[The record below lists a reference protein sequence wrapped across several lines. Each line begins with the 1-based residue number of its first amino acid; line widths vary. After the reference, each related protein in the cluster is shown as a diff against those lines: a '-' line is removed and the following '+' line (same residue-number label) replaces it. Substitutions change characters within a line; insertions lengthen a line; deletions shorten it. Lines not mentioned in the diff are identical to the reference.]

1 MRAAALL
8 LAGALA
14 GCGTIAAET
23 VPGLVSETTPE
34 SGPGFGA
41 DGLGDPYFPRYG
53 NGGYDVRHYR
63 LQVRYDPGT
72 DRLTGTVVL
81 TATALAPL
89 RRFNL
94 DFAGLPVSRAE
105 VGGRPAVTRQYGGEL
120 LVTPEAELTGEF
132 TAEIDYAGVPTM
144 IGDSALGRGGFRHT
158 PDGAVVIGQPESAG
172 SWFPVNDHPLD
183 KASYDLEITVPQGRV
198 ALSNGTPEGTTTA
211 DGWTTWRWA
220 ERVPMAS
227 YLATM
232 VVGDFRVSSGQHR
245 GRPIVTAVAASIPA
259 GGVEDAAMAR
269 TGEIADF
276 LAERFGPYPMDAYGG
291 VIVADETVK
300 FALENQSRPVYGPD
314 YFRRGDDGTWL
325 VAHELA
331 HQWFG
336 NSVSIGGWQHIWLNE
351 GFATYAQWLWDEHNR
366 GVGVQE
372 VFDSTYAGTDWSI
385 PTGDP
390 GRANIF
396 SNAVYHRGALTVHA
410 LRRTVGDDA
419 FFTILKAWTG
429 ERRNGTAVTTDFIA
443 LAERVSGR
451 PLRGLFDAWLFA
463 GTPPAKP

>member
-1 MRAAALL
+1 MLVAAT
-8 LAGALA
+8 LA
-14 GCGTIAAET
+14 GCGTVVET
-23 VPGLVSETTPE
+23 APGLVTEAGIDA
-34 SGPGFGA
+34 GPGHGA
-41 DGLGDPYFPRYG
+41 NGLGDPYFPRYG
-53 NGGYDVRHYR
+53 NGGYDVGHYA
-63 LQVRYDPGT
+63 LKVRYDPGT
-72 DRLTGTVVL
+72 DRLTGTAVI

-94 DFAGLPVSRAE
+94 DFAGLPVSRAT
-105 VGGRPAVTRQYGGEL
+105 VGGRPAATRQDGGEL
-120 LVTPEAELTGEF
+120 VVTPDQEITGGF
-132 TAEIDYAGVPTM
+132 TVEIEYAGVPTM
-144 IGDSALGRGGFRHT
+144 IDDSALGRGGFRHT
-158 PDGAVVIGQPESAG
+158 RDGAVVIGQPESAG
-172 SWFPVNDHPLD
+172 SWFPANDHPLD
-183 KASYDLEITVPQGRV
+183 KATYAVEITVPAGRT
-198 ALSNGTPEGTTTA
+198 ALSNGVPDGVATA

-232 VVGDFRVSSGQHR
+232 VVGDFRVWSGHHR

-276 LAERFGPYPMDAYGG
+276 LAERFGPYPMEAYGG
-291 VIVADETVK
+291 VIVADESVK

-314 YFRRGDDGTWL
+314 YFRRQDDGTWL

-366 GVGVQE
+366 GVRVQD
-372 VFDSTYAGTDWSI
+372 VFDSTYDGTDWTI

-396 SNAVYHRGALTVHA
+396 SNAVYHRGALTVHT
-410 LRRTVGDDA
+410 LRLTVGDDA
-419 FFTILKAWTG
+419 FFRILKTWTS
-429 ERRNGTAVTTDFIA
+429 ERRNGNAVTADFIA

-451 PLRGLFDAWLFA
+451 PLRALFDTWLFA
-463 GTPPAKP
+463 ATPPPKP